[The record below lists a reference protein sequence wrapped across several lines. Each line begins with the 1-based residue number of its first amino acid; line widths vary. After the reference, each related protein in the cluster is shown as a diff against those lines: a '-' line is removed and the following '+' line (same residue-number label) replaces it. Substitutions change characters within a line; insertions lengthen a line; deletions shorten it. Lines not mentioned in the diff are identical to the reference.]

1 MFIIQQ
7 FCQSAKIINKIKRS
21 HEEIKLFLEK
31 SSKKPLQRLKILHGM
46 IFCWKYK
53 NSKWIWVNCPP
64 LINIT
69 TTASN
74 NIIHAYWIQIFN
86 DNIHKKAIELIE
98 TKNKKIIIANEKL
111 SSIDYLR
118 ITEHVKNKKV

>member
-1 MFIIQQ
+1 
-7 FCQSAKIINKIKRS
+7 
-21 HEEIKLFLEK
+21 
-31 SSKKPLQRLKILHGM
+31 M